1 MKKKPI
7 LIVAGI
13 LVLLV
18 GVRVVMGL
26 SGADDK
32 KLIQEA
38 LAESIKASKEGR
50 PGGVMDK
57 ISDKLVVNSEQVG
70 KSQIGNV
77 IRDMKP
83 DVEVLKQDPIITG
96 EEAQITSPVRLK
108 VSLPI
113 GNGTAFDQTIN
124 DVTLIFAKE
133 SATDWLII
141 PTTKWRLREVKLPDD
156 VMNQIGGLG
165 GLGGFG
171 GMGF

>member
-13 LVLLV
+13 LVLLI